1 VDLSLSSEQRDL
13 CRVVRELLTKA
24 CPPSRVRAVEVDGGF
39 DADLWKSLSAI
50 GVAGKDIDDA
60 PDPLATVALIAEI
73 CGRHLAPVPLIE
85 SYVGRRLLSMV
96 SAESLVARADEAV
109 IAVAL
114 APWHSR
120 DHEVLVQYSGV
131 ADGVVGLLGDELVW
145 LTGTDCYPARRN
157 FAGAALNRVSPRRA
171 TEIEVLQTGEAARAA
186 YAEMV
191 TNWKRLAASMLV
203 GVGLRAV
210 ELAAEFAKERSAFGV
225 PIGRF
230 QAVAFP
236 LADHLTALDGARLL
250 SWKSQ
255 WAAQKQ
261 LDSAGLLA
269 LMAYA
274 SAAEAAMTAVAHAL
288 HTHGGQGLTEEC
300 DIQLYHRRAKFLA
313 VIAGDPKHQYAAI
326 ADGLLPQF
334 EAV

>member
-1 VDLSLSSEQRDL
+1 
-13 CRVVRELLTKA
+13 
-24 CPPSRVRAVEVDGGF
+24 
-39 DADLWKSLSAI
+39 
-50 GVAGKDIDDA
+50 
-60 PDPLATVALIAEI
+60 
-73 CGRHLAPVPLIE
+73 
-85 SYVGRRLLSMV
+85 
-96 SAESLVARADEAV
+96 
-109 IAVAL
+109 
-114 APWHSR
+114 
-120 DHEVLVQYSGV
+120 
-131 ADGVVGLLGDELVW
+131 
-145 LTGTDCYPARRN
+145 
-157 FAGAALNRVSPRRA
+157 
-171 TEIEVLQTGEAARAA
+171 
-186 YAEMV
+186 
-191 TNWKRLAASMLV
+191 MLV

-236 LADHLTALDGARLL
+236 LADDLTALDGVRLL

-274 SAAEAAMTAVAHAL
+274 SAAEAAMRAVAHAL

-313 VIAGDPKHQYAAI
+313 VIAGDPKHSVRGYRRRSAATVGGGPMIEFSLPDSAVQLVSEVKDFLDEHLTPAVREHERRTGDGHNWEFNRALAQKRWVLPTWPVEMGGAGLGDFAYALLIQELYRAEAPLVGVNTTQMPAAVIRDLGPDHLQRRILPEI
-326 ADGLLPQF
+326 AAGRRLSASASPNLMP
-334 EAV
+334 VRIWPR

>member
-1 VDLSLSSEQRDL
+1 
-13 CRVVRELLTKA
+13 
-24 CPPSRVRAVEVDGGF
+24 VRAVEVDGGF

-50 GVAGKDIDDA
+50 GVAGKDIEDA
-60 PDPLATVALIAEI
+60 PDPLLTVALIAEI

-85 SYVGRRLLSMV
+85 TYVGRRLLSMV
-96 SAESLVARADEAV
+96 SAESLVPRSDEAV

-114 APWHSR
+114 TPWQSR

-131 ADGVVGLLGDELVW
+131 ADGVVGLLGDELLW
-145 LTGTDCYPARRN
+145 LTGMDCYPVQAN
-157 FAGAALNRVSPRRA
+157 FVGAALNRVSPKRA
-171 TEIEVLQTGEAARAA
+171 TKIEILQKGSAAHAA

-191 TNWKRLAASMLV
+191 MGWKRLAASTLV

-236 LADHLTALDGARLL
+236 LADDLTALDGVRLL

-255 WAAQKQ
+255 WARQKQ
-261 LDSAGLLA
+261 LDSAGQLA

-274 SAAEAAMTAVAHAL
+274 SAAEAAMRAVAHAL

-313 VIAGDPKHQYAAI
+313 VIAGDPKREYAAI
-326 ADGLLPQF
+326 ADGLLPPF
-334 EAV
+334 ETAS